1 MELTSVID
9 IVKSNALGCNNKF
22 KVTDKQG
29 NTSIRRLFVCD
40 NSIAEYKKNSKKC
53 GHRLYGDW
61 IDWNQVVPVM
71 GLSGYDMFHRNTTK
85 AAQLLANSGMWPV
98 MQRQMA
104 ALASLDIASY
114 NELMEI
120 YNQWHRSF
128 EDDLQNKFRDYFT
141 SRMLEPADI
150 YHFKQLSN
158 KGQIITVPYDSYFKQ
173 VYIEDLNGII
183 AKAKSDDEP
192 INTKSFSWRGSYDYS
207 IEIRKDKDGVL
218 KGWYSAE
225 YKNCGNGHY
234 YLLLDASH
242 AIYYEDD

>member
-29 NTSIRRLFVCD
+29 NTSVRRLFVCD
-40 NSIAEYKKNSKKC
+40 NGIAEYKKNSKKC
-53 GHRLYGDW
+53 GYRLYGDW
-61 IDWNQVVPVM
+61 NDWTAVSPVK
-71 GLSGYDMFHRNTTK
+71 GLSDYAMFHRNTTK

-120 YNQWHRSF
+120 YNRWHRSF

-150 YHFKQLSN
+150 YHFKQLSMN
-158 KGQIITVPYDSYFKQ
+158 PSIPKVSHGV
-173 VYIEDLNGII
+173 DLMTI
-183 AKAKSDDEP
+183 
-192 INTKSFSWRGSYDYS
+192 
-207 IEIRKDKDGVL
+207 VL
-218 KGWYSAE
+218 KSVR
-225 YKNCGNGHY
+225 
-234 YLLLDASH
+234 
-242 AIYYEDD
+242 IRTVF

>member
-1 MELTSVID
+1 MELASVID
-9 IVKSNALGCNNKF
+9 IVKSNALHCGNKF
-22 KVTDKQG
+22 KVTDRQG
-29 NTSIRRLFVCD
+29 KTTVRRMFVTGND
-40 NSIAEYKKNSKKC
+40 LAEYDKNSKKW

-61 IDWNQVVPVM
+61 NDWTKVVPVM

-104 ALASLDIASY
+104 ALASLNIASY

-158 KGQIITVPYDSYFKQ
+158 KGQIITVPYDRYFKQ
-173 VYIEDLNGII
+173 VYIGDLNGII
-183 AKAKSDDEP
+183 AKAKNDDTQ
-192 INTKSFSWRGSYDYS
+192 IDCKSFRWRGSYDYS
-207 IEIRKDKDGVL
+207 VEIRKDKNGEL

-234 YLLLDASH
+234 YLLLDATH

>member
-29 NTSIRRLFVCD
+29 NTSVRRLFVCD
-40 NSIAEYKKNSKKC
+40 NGIAEYKKNSKKW
-53 GHRLYGDW
+53 GYRLYGDW
-61 IDWNQVVPVM
+61 NDWTAVSPVK
-71 GLSGYDMFHRNTTK
+71 GLSDYAMFHRNATK
-85 AAQLLANSGMWPV
+85 AAELLAASGMWPV
-98 MQRQMA
+98 MQKQMV
-104 ALASLDIASY
+104 ALASLDASSY
-114 NELMEI
+114 YELTEI
-120 YNQWHRSF
+120 YEEWRRFFSD
-128 EDDLQNKFRDYFT
+128 ELRDKFRNYFT

-150 YHFKQLSN
+150 YHFRQLSS
-158 KGQIITVPYDSYFKQ
+158 KGQIISVPYDKDFKQ
-173 VYIEDLNGII
+173 VYIEELNNII

-207 IEIRKDKDGVL
+207 IEIRKDKDGIL

>member
-1 MELTSVID
+1 MELASVID
-9 IVKSNALGCNNKF
+9 IVKNNALHCGNKF
-22 KVTDKQG
+22 KVTDRQG
-29 NTSIRRLFVCD
+29 KTTVRRMFVAG
-40 NSIAEYKKNSKKC
+40 NNLAEYDKNSKKW

-61 IDWNQVVPVM
+61 NDWTQVVPVM

-173 VYIEDLNGII
+173 VYIGDLNDII